1 MALFSPQEE
10 TQLREMFSQQM
21 VNDVTIMLFTQ
32 RETRLAVPGLEQ
44 QTELCAAANRI
55 LEEVAALSDKLH
67 LEVYDYRVDVET
79 LRAHDIERVPAVIL
93 GTDGARPARFL
104 GVVSGYEFATLVQDI
119 VDLST
124 GNIELS
130 EQSQARLQG
139 LQEDLH
145 IQVFV
150 TPT

>member
-44 QTELCAAANRI
+44 QTELCTAANRI

-67 LEVYDYRVDVET
+67 LEVYDYRADAET
-79 LRAHDIERVPAVIL
+79 LRAHDIERVPSVIL
-93 GTDGARPARFL
+93 GSDGARPARFQ